1 MPLFELD
8 EGRLVPAQY
17 GRPVTE
23 PIEPDAVEVVREQL
37 LEIVARPLLPV
48 RRATTDAPPGNSAA
62 PREPD
67 LVALDPDGQPVVAAV
82 TDRVDAATLVWILGQ
97 AGLAS
102 RLTWAEIARGFPGGV
117 AAFRAEW
124 AGFRES
130 APRGVSGPPAVLVAF
145 GVDDDVRPAIEV
157 LASSGVQV
165 IELVVRSMSSGRRF
179 IDAVEVRRHAGP
191 AARPVIT
198 PSSPRRM
205 VGAATDTR
213 EDAGEPEPVTPTVSI
228 DLDPAANLRL
238 IGRALTSDVDLAWH
252 DDGRPAYTARLTTD
266 GLIVLPD
273 GARLTEPSEAAARV
287 SGREDVDGW
296 AVWHIGDGG
305 PTLGEARAELQAAA
319 ARRAGGASARRVR
332 SGAPDGRRRRP

>member
-23 PIEPDAVEVVREQL
+23 PVEPDAVEVVREQL
-37 LEIVARPLLPV
+37 LEIVARPLFPV
-48 RRATTDAPPGNSAA
+48 RRATTDAPAGNGNTTA

-67 LVALDPDGQPVVAAV
+67 LIALDPDGQPVVAAV
-82 TDRVDAATLVWILGQ
+82 TDRIDAATLVWILGQ

-102 RLTWAEIARGFPGGV
+102 RMSWAEIAQGYPGGV

-130 APRGVSGPPAVLVAF
+130 APRGPGGPPAVLVAF
-145 GVDDDVRPAIEV
+145 GVDDDVRPALEV
-157 LASSGVQV
+157 LAPSGVRV
-165 IELVVRSMSSGRRF
+165 IELVVRSTSSGRRF
-179 IDAVEVRRHAGP
+179 IDAVEVRRSSVS
-191 AARPVIT
+191 AARTVIT

-205 VGAATDTR
+205 LGAAGP
-213 EDAGEPEPVTPTVSI
+213 ASEPEPVTPTVSI
-228 DLDPAANLRL
+228 DLDSVANLRL
-238 IGRALTSDVDLAWH
+238 IGGALTSDVDLAWH
-252 DDGRPAYTARLTTD
+252 DGAEGPAYTARLTTD

-273 GARLTEPSEAAARV
+273 GARLTDPSEAAAQT
-287 SGREDVDGW
+287 SGRADVDGW
-296 AVWHIGDGG
+296 SVWRIGDGG

-319 ARRAGGASARRVR
+319 ARRSA
-332 SGAPDGRRRRP
+332 PPEGRRRRRA

>member
-37 LEIVARPLLPV
+37 LEIVARPLFPV
-48 RRATTDAPPGNSAA
+48 RRAATGAPPGNPTAL
-62 PREPD
+62 READ

-82 TDRVDAATLVWILGQ
+82 TDRIDAATLVWILGQ

-124 AGFRES
+124 ADFRES

-145 GVDDDVRPAIEV
+145 GVDDDVRPAVEV

-165 IELVVRSMSSGRRF
+165 IELVVRSTSSGRRF
-179 IDAVEVRRHAGP
+179 IDAVEVRRNSGP

-205 VGAATDTR
+205 LGAAGP
-213 EDAGEPEPVTPTVSI
+213 ASEPAPVTPTVSI
-228 DLDPAANLRL
+228 DLEPAVNLRL
-238 IGRALTSDVDLAWH
+238 IGGVLTSDVDLVWQDEAAP
-252 DDGRPAYTARLTTD
+252 GGPTAYAATLTTD

-273 GARLTEPSEAAARV
+273 GARLTDPSEAAARV
-287 SGREDVDGW
+287 SGRADVDGW
-296 AVWHIGDGG
+296 GVWRIGDGG
-305 PTLGEARAELQAAA
+305 PTLGEARAELQTAA
-319 ARRAGGASARRVR
+319 ARRSDAR
-332 SGAPDGRRRRP
+332 GGRRRRQ